1 METEVEQMQKVPSR
15 KKLLLIG
22 ICLVLILKLLIL
34 GALFVY
40 TQDRGV
46 FFPQVSVHGIPL
58 FGLTPEEGKKQ
69 LEDQIQLELTE
80 EVSFLIPGEEQALK
94 LQLQTLGMTYNL
106 QEALDEAWNI
116 GREGNLITKTISRFK
131 ARKGYEIPLKPAWDD
146 VVLNETL
153 KTSFR
158 PYNIAPKDASYE
170 VTEENTMLILPE
182 QVGREIELEALTQE
196 IKKLTMD
203 HDGLHELVLPTINV
217 PFKSNIPPSITAN
230 KLEALKITGAISRY
244 MTRFDSSQFNRTE
257 NIRLAALALDKK
269 VLAPDEVFSFNRS
282 VGERTVEAGYKEAMI
297 IEGDVFTPGLGGGIC
312 QVSSTLY
319 NAVLLG
325 HLEVTERHPHS
336 LPISYVPPGQDATV
350 SYPVLDLKFK
360 NTSGGYLLIRSQVQG
375 NSLTFELYGNKKNS

>member
-1 METEVEQMQKVPSR
+1 METEVAQLQKAPSR

-22 ICLVLILKLLIL
+22 ICLVLVLLIISI
-34 GALFVY
+34 GALFLY
-40 TQDRGV
+40 TQDRGI

-69 LEDQIQLELTE
+69 LEDQIHLELTK
-80 EVSFLIPGEEQALK
+80 EVSFQIPGEEQALK
-94 LQLQTLGMTYNL
+94 LQLLTLGLTYNL
-106 QEALDEAWNI
+106 KEALDEAWNI
-116 GREGNLITKTISRFK
+116 GREGNLIEKTISRHK

-153 KTSFR
+153 KTSFQ
-158 PYNIAPKDASYE
+158 PYNIAPKDASFE
-170 VTEENTMLILPE
+170 VTEENIMLILPE
-182 QVGREIELEALTQE
+182 QVGREVELEALTQE
-196 IKKLTMD
+196 IKKLALD
-203 HDGLHELVLPTINV
+203 RKALHEPILPSKTV
-217 PFKSNIPPSITAN
+217 PFKSNIQPSITAN
-230 KLEALKITGAISRY
+230 KLETLKISGAISRY
-244 MTRFDSSQFNRTE
+244 TTRFDSSQLNRTE
-257 NIRLAALALDKK
+257 NIRLAAKALDKK
-269 VLAPDEVFSFNRS
+269 VLAPGEVFSFNQS

-336 LPISYVPPGQDATV
+336 LPISYVPPGKDATV

-375 NSLTFELYGNKKNS
+375 DSLTFELYGNKKNS